1 MALLQQ
7 DLVPASGDSLITF
20 DTDTNLEWLSL
31 TTTVNLSISD
41 VRNGAGG
48 YATTYGFRYANG
60 AELQALWNHAGI
72 TRFAPNQP
80 VPVPDSNSAGIQK
93 LIDWMGGATSYP
105 TTGTIQTQG
114 IFMVPPAPGHPGVG
128 QLWFFTNNPGGS
140 YATTDIFPNVPQG
153 VTPEDYR
160 SSALASY
167 LVRNHVAPT
176 PPRNL
181 RVGEK

>member
-31 TTTVNLSISD
+31 TKTVNLSISD

-114 IFMVPPAPGHPGVG
+114 IFMVPPAPGHPG
-128 QLWFFTNNPGGS
+128 GG
-140 YATTDIFPNVPQG
+140 TTLVLHQQPWWV
-153 VTPEDYR
+153 
-160 SSALASY
+160 
-167 LVRNHVAPT
+167 VRNHGYFSQCTSRSDAGRLPEFCAGIVSGTQSRGPCSS
-176 PPRNL
+176 P
-181 RVGEK
+181 

>member
-31 TTTVNLSISD
+31 TKTVNLSISD
-41 VRNGAGG
+41 VRNGTGG

-72 TRFAPNQP
+72 TRFAPTSLYHCPIATPREYKSSSTGWAARRVIRQP
-80 VPVPDSNSAGIQK
+80 ARSRRKESSWFHQHPATR
-93 LIDWMGGATSYP
+93 GG
-105 TTGTIQTQG
+105 TTLVLHQQPWWVVRNHG
-114 IFMVPPAPGHPGVG
+114 
-128 QLWFFTNNPGGS
+128 
-140 YATTDIFPNVPQG
+140 YFPNVPQG

-167 LVRNHVAPT
+167 LVRNPVSPA